1 MAVGLGVD
9 TVDGPTLL
17 LSPADCAGL
26 VSRLRIGTRVERERG
41 PSNRET
47 DALVRAVFEM
57 ASRGRAASARGS
69 VPAEIAKAAA
79 SSERQGFFNVGQAAA
94 RLGISPRRMRQLVAM
109 GVVEA
114 TQVDDRWR
122 ISAVS
127 LAAEVE
133 RRSA

>member
-1 MAVGLGVD
+1 MD

-17 LSPADCAGL
+17 LSPADCAAL
-26 VSRLRIGTRVERERG
+26 VGRLRIGTRLERERG
-41 PSNRET
+41 PSSREA

-69 VPAEIAKAAA
+69 FSAEIAEAAA
-79 SSERQGFFNVGQAAA
+79 SSVCQSSFDVGKAAT

-114 TQVDDRWR
+114 TQVDGRWR
-122 ISAVS
+122 ISAAS
-127 LAAEVE
+127 LAAELE

>member
-1 MAVGLGVD
+1 VGLAVD
-9 TVDGPTLL
+9 TVDGPSLL

-47 DALVRAVFEM
+47 DALVGAVFEM

-69 VPAEIAKAAA
+69 VPAEIAEAAA

-94 RLGISPRRMRQLVAM
+94 RLGIGPRRLRQLVAA

-122 ISAVS
+122 IPAAS